1 MTKRWHKLAALPIA
15 FALVAAACG
24 GDDDGAAD
32 APDEPDTT
40 EAPDTDEPDAPDAPD
55 TEDFG
60 GVEIV
65 ITGSERDDPSVGAIN
80 AVLQEFGSERGIDV
94 TFIGDADW
102 EANINTQVEGGNP
115 PDISI
120 FPQPGKLAEFA
131 RDGFILPLSDD
142 VVASIQEHWAESY
155 QLDGIVDDVHYGVPV
170 KTDLKSLVWYKP
182 SIFEGSGYSV
192 PETFEELE
200 ALTQEMVDAGGA
212 APWCVGVESGQ
223 ATGWTYT
230 DWVEEMVLRLHGGDV
245 YDGWVSNEI
254 PFDDPRI
261 IEAMLAPITLWTGES
276 DEEAARQAL
285 ADRDLPRVFAASG
298 TIAQTNFA
306 DSADPL
312 IDGQCYMHRQ
322 ASFFSG
328 FFPPDTPFADGSD
341 DAINVFY
348 FPDINDD
355 APALTAGT
363 LAAAFNDEPATM
375 AVLEFMA
382 TGEYA
387 EKRQAEQTRLLD
399 GGLSGFLSAASG
411 QDPSVYQPLEQ
422 EFLDILLNAEL
433 ARFDA
438 SDLMPAAVGAGSFW
452 SEGTN
457 IINGDITVSE
467 GAARIQESWP
477 N

>member
-1 MTKRWHKLAALPIA
+1 MRKRWHKLAALPIA

-24 GDDDGAAD
+24 GDDDGA
-32 APDEPDTT
+32 E
-40 EAPDTDEPDAPDAPD
+40 DAPD
-55 TEDFG
+55 TPDTEDPADEPADDPGDVEDFDG
-60 GVEIV
+60 AEIV

-80 AVLQEFGSERGIDV
+80 TTLQAWGEERGIDI

-131 RDGFILPLSDD
+131 QDGFILPLADN
-142 VVASIQEHWAESY
+142 VVDSIQTHWAESY
-155 QLDGIVDDVHYGVPV
+155 QLDGIVNDVHYGVPV

-182 SIFEGSGYSV
+182 SNFEAGGYEI
-192 PETFEELE
+192 PTTYDELE
-200 ALTQEMVDAGGA
+200 ALTQQMVDDGGP

-254 PFDDPRI
+254 PFDDERI
-261 IEAMLAPITLWTGES
+261 IEAMLAPITLWTGET
-276 DEEAARQAL
+276 DEEAARQRL

-312 IDGQCYMHRQ
+312 MDGQCYMHRQ

-328 FFPPDTPFADGSD
+328 FFPEGTPFADGSE
-341 DAINVFY
+341 DAITVFY
-348 FPDINDD
+348 FPDVRGD

-375 AVLEFMA
+375 AVLEYMA
-382 TGEYA
+382 TADYA
-387 EKRQAEQTRLLD
+387 ENRQREQTRLLD
-399 GGLSGFLSAASG
+399 GGLSGFLSAAQG

-422 EFLDILLNAEL
+422 EFLDILSNAEL

-438 SDLMPAAVGAGSFW
+438 SDLMPAAVGTGSFW
-452 SEGTN
+452 TEGTN
-457 IINGDITVSE
+457 IINGDITASE
-467 GAARIQESWP
+467 GAARIQDSWP
-477 N
+477 S